1 MANSFKH
8 PNGVRSE
15 QTTFPHLHLQN
26 QVSSLIRASGAYM
39 LPGFCRRVGSL
50 YTCDPKHSEEIYK
63 LLSKKAFPK
72 LA

>member
-8 PNGVRSE
+8 PNGVRIR
-15 QTTFPHLHLQN
+15 TDYVF
-26 QVSSLIRASGAYM
+26 LISIYRTKEAFM

-63 LLSKKAFPK
+63 LLSKKVFPK